1 MILRA
6 PAELERPGDS
16 LGCPLVFL
24 RSQAGAPGRR
34 PNSKNG
40 LMNDPTLP
48 AANTISYNLGL
59 LHTKLDEVAERAGV
73 APSDRMD
80 LETCLAALPWRER
93 RRLALLLESV
103 RVHAMTPGLQDAVRL
118 MLRLAAD
125 VWAKEPPPPGESETK
140 LSS

>member
-1 MILRA
+1 MIDRSRPA
-6 PAELERPGDS
+6 P
-16 LGCPLVFL
+16 
-24 RSQAGAPGRR
+24 Q
-34 PNSKNG
+34 
-40 LMNDPTLP
+40 
-48 AANTISYNLGL
+48 TISYHMGL

-73 APSDRMD
+73 APSERLD

-118 MLRLAAD
+118 MLRLAAE
-125 VWAKEPPPPGESETK
+125 VWAKEPPPPGETETS